1 MYSLKDS
8 LKGSLKRLGLEKKLR
23 EKRIVELWDEL
34 RFGEMANH
42 SQAAYF
48 TNGILFVTV
57 SSPVWSQ
64 QLLFLKRN
72 FIEEI
77 NKELNGRFLKDIR
90 FQCGVIQKKNCLDHN
105 QEIIPSWEQIGLE
118 QEEIKE
124 IERITENIEEKE
136 IRDKFKSFIIKGKK
150 LKKWRQDRG
159 WKACPLCFCLYPQ
172 DEEKCPFCSLEKEL
186 KKMLFSDPY
195 LNWNDCG
202 EKLPNLTEKEYQ
214 QIKKKIVDNIWENI
228 KNSSSSEILEKFNQ
242 EKAKK
247 LVIFTEIYVILKT
260 GLDLSL
266 INKEI
271 VYSVLGEDIARVFYD
286 LKNKLKEG
294 A

>member
-1 MYSLKDS
+1 M
-8 LKGSLKRLGLEKKLR
+8 GLEKKLR
-23 EKRIVELWDEL
+23 EKRIVELWDKLRSGEL
-34 RFGEMANH
+34 ANH
-42 SQAAYF
+42 SQGAYS

-64 QLLFLKRN
+64 QLLFLKGK

-77 NKELNGRFLKDIR
+77 NRELNGKFLKDIR
-90 FQCGVIQKKNCLDHN
+90 FQCGVIQKNPHLNHN
-105 QEIIPSWEQIGLE
+105 QEIIPSWEQIDLG

-124 IERITENIEEKE
+124 IERIAENIEEKE

-150 LKKWRQDRG
+150 LKKWRQDTG
-159 WKACPLCFCLYPQ
+159 WKACPLCFALYPQ
-172 DEEKCPFCSLEKEL
+172 EERNCPFCSSEKEI
-186 KKMLFSDPY
+186 KRMLFSEPY
-195 LNWNDCG
+195 LNWSDFR
-202 EKLPNLTEKEYQ
+202 EKLPNLSEKKYQ
-214 QIKKKIVDNIWENI
+214 EIKKKIVDNLWENL
-228 KNSSSSEILEKFNQ
+228 KNSCFREMLEEFNY

-247 LVIFTEIYVILKT
+247 WVIFTEIYVILKT

-271 VYSVLGEDIARVFYD
+271 VYSVLGEDIAKVFYD